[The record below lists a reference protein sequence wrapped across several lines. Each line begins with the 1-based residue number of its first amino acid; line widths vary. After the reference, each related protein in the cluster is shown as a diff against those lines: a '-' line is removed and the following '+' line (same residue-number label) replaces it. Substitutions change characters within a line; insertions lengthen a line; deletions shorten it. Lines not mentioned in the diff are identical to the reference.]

1 MGAWGNLPWD
11 NDGAADWFGDLFDRT
26 NLAKHVEDALKLDVN
41 ESHEEIRAAAAVLL
55 LFGHVYVWP
64 LTDLDRQLTLAA
76 NRLEQISQMEI
87 YTEAPEIVAC
97 IRDEIQ
103 ELRSRIKEPGDATP
117 PPKPPKKNWWQFWK

>member
-26 NLAKHVEDALKLDVN
+26 KLAKHIEDALKLDVD

-64 LTDLDRQLTLAA
+64 LAA
-76 NRLEQISQMEI
+76 NRLEQIAQMEI
-87 YTEAPEIVAC
+87 YTEAPEILAC

-103 ELRSRIKEPGDATP
+103 ELRSRIKEPGSATP
-117 PPKPPKKNWWQFWK
+117 PSKPPNRKWWQFWQ